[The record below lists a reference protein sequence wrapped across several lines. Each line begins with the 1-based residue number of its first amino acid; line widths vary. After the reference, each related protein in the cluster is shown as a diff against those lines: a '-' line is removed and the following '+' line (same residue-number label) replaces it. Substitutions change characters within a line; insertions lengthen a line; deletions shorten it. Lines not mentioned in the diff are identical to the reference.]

1 MRPFSLAICFVLL
14 LPCATQAQS
23 VQEQWQQFYQ
33 QSWQSQ
39 PLSVTQSQ
47 LSDSPLEVLLESA
60 RYPDFRRFSWQDIEQ
75 LYQVAK
81 TCQHPAK
88 PRARL
93 ATAVEFELALCNNQ
107 PLSLHWFAS
116 HEPLHPAGGS
126 YADRYLAHYPTLV
139 PGSALVRYLT
149 IGHKQHPLH
158 AQLASLSS
166 LGRDS
171 LLNGYR
177 AWMEGNT
184 LWLSGEQGW
193 KTIDAAHWQ
202 PLAKQL
208 KLDLHAQ
215 NCTFR
220 YNNLCMAPIEASARW
235 LTLLVSALI
244 AAVTFLL
251 VKSLYTRRQHSREKR
266 FVLQL
271 LTHELRTP
279 ITSLGLTVELFREQF
294 DQLSPHT
301 QDTVWR
307 LMSDH
312 QRLTQ
317 LTENSKVYLSARRS
331 EPLLKQTASLDD
343 WLSHIAEKHGL
354 SYQLNDDREL
364 ALPFYWLTICLDNL
378 INNARQHGKGPIS
391 LKAEVAETLRI
402 EVRDGGEF
410 PSSLTRWL
418 RRFQPQSDTN
428 NMGIGLSIVAHLMS
442 MMGGRLRL
450 LRHPTR
456 CILELPL

>member
-81 TCQHPAK
+81 TCQRPAK
-88 PRARL
+88 PPARL

-107 PLSLHWFAS
+107 PLSHHWFAS

-139 PGSALVRYLT
+139 PGSALARYLT

-158 AQLASLSS
+158 APLASLSS
-166 LGRDS
+166 QGRDS

-177 AWMEGNT
+177 AWLEGNT

-202 PLAKQL
+202 PLAKQ
-208 KLDLHAQ
+208 
-215 NCTFR
+215 F
-220 YNNLCMAPIEASARW
+220 EAGSARAK
-235 LTLLVSALI
+235 LHVS
-244 AAVTFLL
+244 
-251 VKSLYTRRQHSREKR
+251 
-266 FVLQL
+266 LQQ
-271 LTHELRTP
+271 P
-279 ITSLGLTVELFREQF
+279 
-294 DQLSPHT
+294 
-301 QDTVWR
+301 
-307 LMSDH
+307 
-312 QRLTQ
+312 
-317 LTENSKVYLSARRS
+317 VYGV
-331 EPLLKQTASLDD
+331 
-343 WLSHIAEKHGL
+343 H
-354 SYQLNDDREL
+354 
-364 ALPFYWLTICLDNL
+364 
-378 INNARQHGKGPIS
+378 
-391 LKAEVAETLRI
+391 
-402 EVRDGGEF
+402 
-410 PSSLTRWL
+410 
-418 RRFQPQSDTN
+418 
-428 NMGIGLSIVAHLMS
+428 
-442 MMGGRLRL
+442 
-450 LRHPTR
+450 
-456 CILELPL
+456 

>member
-1 MRPFSLAICFVLL
+1 M
-14 LPCATQAQS
+14 
-23 VQEQWQQFYQ
+23 
-33 QSWQSQ
+33 
-39 PLSVTQSQ
+39 
-47 LSDSPLEVLLESA
+47 
-60 RYPDFRRFSWQDIEQ
+60 
-75 LYQVAK
+75 
-81 TCQHPAK
+81 
-88 PRARL
+88 
-93 ATAVEFELALCNNQ
+93 
-107 PLSLHWFAS
+107 
-116 HEPLHPAGGS
+116 
-126 YADRYLAHYPTLV
+126 
-139 PGSALVRYLT
+139 
-149 IGHKQHPLH
+149 
-158 AQLASLSS
+158 
-166 LGRDS
+166 
-171 LLNGYR
+171 
-177 AWMEGNT
+177 
-184 LWLSGEQGW
+184 
-193 KTIDAAHWQ
+193 
-202 PLAKQL
+202 
-208 KLDLHAQ
+208 
-215 NCTFR
+215 
-220 YNNLCMAPIEASARW
+220 
-235 LTLLVSALI
+235 
-244 AAVTFLL
+244 
-251 VKSLYTRRQHSREKR
+251 
-266 FVLQL
+266 
-271 LTHELRTP
+271 
-279 ITSLGLTVELFREQF
+279 GLTVELFREQF
-294 DQLSPHT
+294 DQLSPNT